1 MILPSLINLFKR
13 NNKKPNTLEDNT
25 DLIKNKI
32 DKKLS
37 KEKLEEIHFL
47 LVSKISRLISFRDE
61 LENGVL
67 TDDVLEI
74 CSEVNAWYLENKE
87 DLNERSR
94 KVFEKNV
101 MPYDPNGIT
110 FLDISTKMTNLLAEI
125 DKILK
130 NY

>member
-1 MILPSLINLFKR
+1 M
-13 NNKKPNTLEDNT
+13 
-25 DLIKNKI
+25 
-32 DKKLS
+32 
-37 KEKLEEIHFL
+37 
-47 LVSKISRLISFRDE
+47 
-61 LENGVL
+61 ENGVL

-130 NY
+130 N